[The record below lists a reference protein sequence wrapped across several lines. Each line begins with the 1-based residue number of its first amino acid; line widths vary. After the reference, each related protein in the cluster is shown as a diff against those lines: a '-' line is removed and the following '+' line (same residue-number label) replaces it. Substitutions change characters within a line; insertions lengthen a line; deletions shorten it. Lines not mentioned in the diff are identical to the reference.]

1 MSNWQPNSEPGPID
15 DDRLARLE
23 PVQQAIAALN
33 LPPLRFRK
41 LNGLLNALSMQ
52 IEDGGDHPDVNEFLL
67 AALKAGVR
75 HQVGAEAA
83 QPVFD
88 ALDTFAQAEAQRWEQ
103 VRAGSVPPVKKATAT
118 SQAKKKRPKW
128 R

>member
-1 MSNWQPNSEPGPID
+1 MTQWQPTNQPGPID

-41 LNGLLNALSMQ
+41 LNGLLNALTMQ
-52 IEDGGDHPDVNEFLL
+52 IEDGGDHPDVNGLLL
-67 AALKAGVR
+67 AALKAGVQ
-75 HQVGAEAA
+75 HQAGAEAA
-83 QPVFD
+83 QPVLD
-88 ALDTFAQAEAQRWEQ
+88 ALGTFAQAEAQRWEKI
-103 VRAGSVPPVKKATAT
+103 RAGSSPPVKKVTAT
-118 SQAKKKRPKW
+118 GQAKKKRPKW